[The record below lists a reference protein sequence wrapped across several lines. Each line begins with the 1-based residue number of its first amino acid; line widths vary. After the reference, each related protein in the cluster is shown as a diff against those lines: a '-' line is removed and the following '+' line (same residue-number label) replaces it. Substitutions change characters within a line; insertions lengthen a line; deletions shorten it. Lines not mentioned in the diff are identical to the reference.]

1 MLLSLN
7 DGTEVGP
14 VPVGQPVYA
23 VTTIV
28 NGGATAQR
36 IAKIS
41 PPGGPFT
48 ARFLPRPGTILRP
61 GQSVTV
67 QFGYRPSRAISSA
80 GALTITGSSGPPV
93 TVTLSGTAQPA
104 A

>member
-28 NGGATAQR
+28 NGGATA
-36 IAKIS
+36 ADGS
-41 PPGGPFT
+41 PRS
-48 ARFLPRPGTILRP
+48 ARRAVRSPSRFSCPRPGTMLRP

-67 QFGYRPSRAISSA
+67 QFGYTSQQGRYSSVGRA
-80 GALTITGSSGPPV
+80 
-93 TVTLSGTAQPA
+93 
-104 A
+104 